1 MLFLLNCN
9 LAFSSITDVGHK
21 LVVSVVRVTG
31 ILYHATQLQQVSNLA
46 HTQQDLEIMVE
57 IKPDTI
63 FGYSMF
69 Y

>member
-31 ILYHATQLQQVSNLA
+31 ILYHATQL
-46 HTQQDLEIMVE
+46 
-57 IKPDTI
+57 
-63 FGYSMF
+63 
-69 Y
+69 